1 MPVRAWVLQRLLSLP
16 LLAEE
21 AVVAYLGW
29 TAIWDDFRHQTLHQI
44 AQALLPRDEQRPEP
58 GGVPWSQGLA
68 IRQWQEQEGPAEWLG
83 PEQRRELRNWRPRGS
98 YLISTGNSRSA
109 GELAQAQA
117 GRVFVRNLLNLRAR
131 YQPNLAVVARA
142 HHLMTR
148 DRSLYQNLVQ
158 SLHFRERNPDNP
170 AYRLRDE
177 PLSPHI
183 PLLVRQLRGFSSVL
197 LNLLEG
203 VRELQGI
210 AENLPQLSLRTPA
223 GEERFCKPIVYI
235 EGRSVRILCRSY
247 GIHFWMLEAAPDETP
262 AQLVWRVGDMFWRPR
277 APEQARIVPG
287 PQA

>member
-58 GGVPWSQGLA
+58 GGVPWSQSLA
-68 IRQWQEQEGPAEWLG
+68 IRQWPQPAEWLG

-98 YLISTGNSRSA
+98 YIISTGNSRSA

-142 HHLMTR
+142 HRLMTR
-148 DRSLYQNLVQ
+148 DRPLYQNLVL
-158 SLHFRERNPDNP
+158 SLRFRERNPDNP

-177 PLSPHI
+177 ALPPNI
-183 PLLVRQLRGFSSVL
+183 PLLVHQLRAANFVL

-203 VRELQGI
+203 VRELQDI

-247 GIHFWMLEAAPDETP
+247 GIHFWMLEAAPDDEP
-262 AQLVWRVGDMFWRPR
+262 AQLYRTVGDMFWRPR
-277 APEQARIVPG
+277 APEQARILPG
-287 PQA
+287 LQA